1 MLHRIEPYETTHPPL
16 GKLLIA
22 SGIALFGMNAFG
34 WRIVGTLFG
43 VALVPLM
50 YLFGLKL
57 FRDRFYAFCAA
68 FLMMA
73 DFMRFAQS
81 RVAVI
86 DVYGVFFIIV
96 MYYFILD
103 LFPEKGAAPS
113 RSKNA
118 SLLLAGVAFGIG
130 AACKWIA
137 IYAGGG
143 VALLV
148 AVWTAAELKQ
158 RDFPPETGAARFLLR
173 RIAVCLLTFVAIPA
187 GIYLLAYLPYL
198 ALPGPGHDLAGVFR
212 LQEHMLNYH
221 RTLHAIHPFSSPWW
235 SWPLDL
241 RPMWMYTGAGLPDGT
256 VSTIASFGNPAIFW
270 LAIPAV
276 AGTAFLAVRRREA
289 RMGVVLVALL
299 FQYLPWVGI
308 NRLTFIYHF
317 FSSVPFVILCIVA
330 TLKNAELRFPRFRA
344 VTWGYLVVTA
354 GLFILFYPVLSGL
367 HISQTYV
374 AELKWLPTWLF

>member
-1 MLHRIEPYETTHPPL
+1 
-16 GKLLIA
+16 
-22 SGIALFGMNAFG
+22 
-34 WRIVGTLFG
+34 
-43 VALVPLM
+43 M

-68 FLMMA
+68 FLMLA

-103 LFPEKGAAPS
+103 LFPEKGE
-113 RSKNA
+113 RSPRSMNA
-118 SLLLAGVAFGIG
+118 SLLLTGVAFGIG
-130 AACKWIA
+130 ASCKWIA
-137 IYAGGG
+137 VYACGGIT
-143 VALLV
+143 LLV
-148 AVWTAAELKQ
+148 VLRTVADLKQ
-158 RDFPPETGAARFLLR
+158 RDFPPELGVARFILR
-173 RIAVCLLTFVAIPA
+173 RIAVCLIAFGVVPI
-187 GIYLLAYLPYL
+187 GIYLLAYLPYM
-198 ALPGPGHDLAGVFR
+198 ALPGPGHDLAGVFS

-221 RTLHAIHPFSSPWW
+221 RTLHAVHPFSSPWW

-241 RPMWMYTGAGLPDGT
+241 RPMWMYTGVGLPDGT
-256 VSTIASFGNPAIFW
+256 ASTIASFGNPAIFW

-276 AGTAFLAVRRREA
+276 AVTAYLAVRQREA
-289 RMGVVLVALL
+289 RIGVVLIALL

-308 NRLTFIYHF
+308 NRLAFIYHF

-330 TLKNAELRFPRFRA
+330 TLKSAELRFPRFRA

-367 HISQTYV
+367 QIPQSYV
-374 AELKWLPTWLF
+374 AGLKWLPTWLF